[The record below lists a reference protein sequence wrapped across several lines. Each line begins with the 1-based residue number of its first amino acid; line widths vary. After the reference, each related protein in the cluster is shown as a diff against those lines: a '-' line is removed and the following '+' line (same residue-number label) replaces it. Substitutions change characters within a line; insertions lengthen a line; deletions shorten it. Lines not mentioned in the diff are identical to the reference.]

1 MRAIF
6 PSSLAQ
12 TETMR
17 LTLQRKQS
25 ALAKAEIEIGTGRHA
40 DVAIALGGRMSAV
53 VDMRAL
59 STELEAIEH
68 SNGQVKGRFDTAQS
82 ALSAIGDVA
91 QDLFASIVAARQSG
105 ADRSVLIDDARS
117 RMEQLQ
123 ALSRST
129 SDGVFVL
136 SGINAGA
143 PPLDDYLANP
153 PGSAKTAVATAFSGL
168 VAGAGGQTSM
178 ISAADMQT
186 YLDTTFSA
194 LFDDPSWGSAF
205 SSAATEGMTHRIS
218 INETIEAP
226 VTAND
231 PAIRDLYEVLAG
243 LLDSDIENLNAEA
256 FDVLADRLAKTAA
269 SASSAIAGAQSS
281 LGIAQERLAKATD
294 RIVLERATLE
304 RRVGAEESVDSYE
317 VATRITSLMTAL
329 ETSYSM
335 TARLMNMTLL
345 KYL

>member
-1 MRAIF
+1 MKAIF

-40 DVAIALGGRMSAV
+40 DVGATLGGRLSGV
-53 VDMRAL
+53 VDLRAL
-59 STELEAIEH
+59 STELAAIEH
-68 SNGQVKGRFDTAQS
+68 SNGIVKSRFDTTQS
-82 ALSAIGDVA
+82 ALSAIGKIA
-91 QDLFASIVAARQSG
+91 EDLFASIVAARQSG
-105 ADRSVLIDDARS
+105 ADRSLLIDDARS

-129 SDGVFVL
+129 SEGAFVF
-136 SGINAGA
+136 SGINASA
-143 PPLDDYLANP
+143 TPLDDYLADP
-153 PGSAKTAVATAFSGL
+153 PGSARTAVTAVFSGL
-168 VAGAGGQTSM
+168 VAGAGGQASK

-186 YLDTTFSA
+186 YLDTTFSS
-194 LFDDPSWGSAF
+194 LFDDPSWSSAF
-205 SSAATEGMTHRIS
+205 SSAAMEGMTHRIS

-226 VTAND
+226 ITAND
-231 PAIRDLYEVLAG
+231 PALRELYKVLAG
-243 LLDSDIENLNAEA
+243 LIDSDIENLDAEA
-256 FDVLADRLAKTAA
+256 FDVLADRLAKSAA
-269 SASSAIAGAQSS
+269 SASSAIARAQAS
-281 LGIAQERLAKATD
+281 LGVEQERLAKATD
-294 RIVLERATLE
+294 RIVLERATAE
-304 RRVGAEESVDSYE
+304 RQVGAEEGVDSYE